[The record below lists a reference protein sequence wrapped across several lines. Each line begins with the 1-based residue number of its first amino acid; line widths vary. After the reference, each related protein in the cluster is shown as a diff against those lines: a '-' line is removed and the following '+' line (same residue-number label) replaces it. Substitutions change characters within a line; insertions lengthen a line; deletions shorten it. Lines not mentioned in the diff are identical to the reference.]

1 MDRGEIIL
9 YDDKPSIEIRLDN
22 DTIWLN
28 QRQMAELFD
37 KDTDT
42 IGLHL
47 KNIFATKELDKRATT
62 EKYSVVQK
70 EGNRHVKRIVLFYNL
85 DAIISVGYRVNSK
98 QGTQFRIWA
107 TRILKEYLV
116 KGYVVNE
123 NRLAQKEEEIQILR
137 NGISILGRAAMEEK
151 SNHES
156 NEWLRLFSQ
165 GLELLDD
172 YDHES
177 LDKRGLTK
185 KEAIFPSI
193 EEYHVLIQ
201 QMSTEFES
209 DVFGKE
215 KDKNFQSSLAQ
226 ITKGFGTEDFYPTIE
241 EKAATLLYLI
251 TKNHSFVDGNKRI
264 AAACFLKF
272 LSANSMLVSQNGKT
286 IISNDTLAS
295 LTLFIA
301 SSKPEEM
308 ETVKRLVISVL
319 NRGN

>member
-1 MDRGEIIL
+1 MNRGEIIL
-9 YDDKPSIEIRLDN
+9 YDDRPSIEIRLDN

-70 EGNRHVKRIVLFYNL
+70 EGNRHVKRKVLFYNL

-107 TRILKEYLV
+107 TRTLKEYLV
-116 KGYVVNE
+116 RGYVVNE

-137 NGISILGRAAMEEK
+137 NGISILGRAIQEK
-151 SNHES
+151 SNYES

-193 EEYHVLIQ
+193 EEYQVLIQ
-201 QMSTEFES
+201 QMSTEFDS
-209 DVFGKE
+209 DVFGRE

-272 LSANSMLVSQNGKT
+272 LNANSMLVFQNGKA

>member
-1 MDRGEIIL
+1 MNRGEIIL

-28 QRQMAELFD
+28 QRQMSELFD

-47 KNIFATKELDKRATT
+47 KNIFATKELDKGATT

-70 EGNRHVKRIVLFYNL
+70 EGNRHVKRKVLFYNL
-85 DAIISVGYRVNSK
+85 DAVISVGYRVNSK

-107 TRILKEYLV
+107 NRVLKEYLV

-137 NGISILGRAAMEEK
+137 NGISILGRAIEEK
-151 SNHES
+151 SDHKS

-185 KEAIFPSI
+185 KEAIYPSM
-193 EEYHVLIQ
+193 EEYQVLIQ
-201 QMSTEFES
+201 QMSTEFDS

-226 ITKGFGTEDFYPTIE
+226 ITKGFGSEDFYPTIE

-272 LSANSMLVSQNGKT
+272 LSANSMLVSQNGQP
-286 IISNDTLAS
+286 IIGNDTLAS

>member
-1 MDRGEIIL
+1 M
-9 YDDKPSIEIRLDN
+9 
-22 DTIWLN
+22 
-28 QRQMAELFD
+28 
-37 KDTDT
+37 
-42 IGLHL
+42 
-47 KNIFATKELDKRATT
+47 DKRATT

-70 EGNRHVKRIVLFYNL
+70 EGNRQVKRKVLFYNL

-107 TRILKEYLV
+107 TRTLKEYLV
-116 KGYVVNE
+116 RGYVVNE

-137 NGISILGRAAMEEK
+137 NGISILGRAIQEK
-151 SNHES
+151 SNYES

-193 EEYHVLIQ
+193 EEYQVLIQ
-201 QMSTEFES
+201 QMSTEFDS
-209 DVFGKE
+209 DVFGRE

-272 LSANSMLVSQNGKT
+272 LNANSMLVFQNGKA
-286 IISNDTLAS
+286 IISKYLGKFNSIHCLQ
-295 LTLFIA
+295 
-301 SSKPEEM
+301 
-308 ETVKRLVISVL
+308 
-319 NRGN
+319 

>member
-1 MDRGEIIL
+1 M
-9 YDDKPSIEIRLDN
+9 
-22 DTIWLN
+22 
-28 QRQMAELFD
+28 
-37 KDTDT
+37 
-42 IGLHL
+42 
-47 KNIFATKELDKRATT
+47 
-62 EKYSVVQK
+62 
-70 EGNRHVKRIVLFYNL
+70 
-85 DAIISVGYRVNSK
+85 
-98 QGTQFRIWA
+98 
-107 TRILKEYLV
+107 
-116 KGYVVNE
+116 
-123 NRLAQKEEEIQILR
+123 AQKEEEIQILR
-137 NGISILGRAAMEEK
+137 NGISILGRAIQEK
-151 SNHES
+151 SNYES

-193 EEYHVLIQ
+193 EEYQVLIQ
-201 QMSTEFES
+201 QMSTEFDS
-209 DVFGKE
+209 DVFGRE

-272 LSANSMLVSQNGKT
+272 LNANSMLVFQNGKA

>member
-1 MDRGEIIL
+1 M
-9 YDDKPSIEIRLDN
+9 DN

-37 KDTDT
+37 KDSDT

-47 KNIFATKELDKRATT
+47 KNIFTTKELDKKVTT

-70 EGNRHVKRIVLFYNL
+70 EGDRKVRRTVLFYNL

-107 TRILKEYLV
+107 NTILKEYLV
-116 KGYVVNE
+116 KGYAVNE
-123 NRLAQKEEEIQILR
+123 KRLAQKEEEIEILR
-137 NGISILGRAAMEEK
+137 NGISILGRAIEEK
-151 SNHES
+151 SSYES
-156 NEWLRLFSQ
+156 NEWLRQFSQ

-177 LDKRGLTK
+177 LDTKGLTK
-185 KEAIFPSI
+185 KEAIFPSL
-193 EEYHVLIQ
+193 EEYQVLVR
-201 QMSTEFES
+201 QMSTEFDS
-209 DVFGKE
+209 DIFGRE

-272 LSANSMLVSQNGKT
+272 LNENNMLVSQNGKP
-286 IISNDTLAS
+286 IIGNDTLAS

-308 ETVKRLVISVL
+308 QTVKRLVISVL
-319 NRGN
+319 NRNR